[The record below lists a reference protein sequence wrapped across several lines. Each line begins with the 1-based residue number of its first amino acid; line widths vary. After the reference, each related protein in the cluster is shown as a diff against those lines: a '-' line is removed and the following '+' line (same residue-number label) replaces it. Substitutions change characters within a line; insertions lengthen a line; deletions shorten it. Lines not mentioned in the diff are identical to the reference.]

1 MKSISVYEKSFFIN
15 KQYITLAFSMTF
27 PSNTYKKQNSFLGI
41 RQHKTLEDI
50 VPRIRNLKDRLPS
63 LPLSGYKRSII
74 QSACF
79 ELLNEANLED
89 NSASLLQELERF
101 IQGENVRA

>member
-1 MKSISVYEKSFFIN
+1 
-15 KQYITLAFSMTF
+15 MTF

-74 QSACF
+74 QSACI
-79 ELLNEANLED
+79 ELLNEANLE
-89 NSASLLQELERF
+89 
-101 IQGENVRA
+101 ENVRA